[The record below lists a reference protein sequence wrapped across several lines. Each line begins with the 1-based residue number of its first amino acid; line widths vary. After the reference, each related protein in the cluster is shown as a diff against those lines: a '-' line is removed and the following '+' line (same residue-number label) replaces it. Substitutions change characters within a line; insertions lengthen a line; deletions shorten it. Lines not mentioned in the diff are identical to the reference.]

1 MVSLFWRQAFGVCH
15 LVSHSV
21 THPLSTQYP
30 MISQSQ
36 GHTAEPLLPHCQGLS
51 VTLGITLG
59 PTSCPHPT
67 PPGPVARAAAP
78 CQGCFLLLCSESSA
92 TACSFKDF
100 LLSGP
105 PSGIHSLKPK
115 SCTPHPALA
124 GTWGPSNCLH
134 PCWARVGF
142 PRTPFNQLGSHVCLG
157 LS

>member
-1 MVSLFWRQAFGVCH
+1 MCH

-21 THPLSTQYP
+21 IRPLSTQYP
-30 MISQSQ
+30 MISQTRC
-36 GHTAEPLLPHCQGLS
+36 HTAEPPLPHCQCLS
-51 VTLGITLG
+51 VTLGIPWAPQAA
-59 PTSCPHPT
+59 PTPT

-105 PSGIHSLKPK
+105 PSEIHSLKPK
-115 SCTPHPALA
+115 SCPHPPA
-124 GTWGPSNCLH
+124 GTWGSSTC
-134 PCWARVGF
+134 PCWAHVGF
-142 PRTPFNQLGSHVCLG
+142 PRTPFNQPGSPSCLG